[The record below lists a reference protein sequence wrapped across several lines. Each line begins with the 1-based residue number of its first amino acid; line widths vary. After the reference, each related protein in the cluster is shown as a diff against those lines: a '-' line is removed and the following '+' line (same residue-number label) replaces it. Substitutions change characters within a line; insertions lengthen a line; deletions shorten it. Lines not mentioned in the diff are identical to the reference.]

1 MIVDKNALLSVEKH
15 SWKSKVPRRYIIF
28 NFKMKQIM
36 MYEWIKNDNYVM
48 QNAEKN
54 STKPLISI

>member
-48 QNAEKN
+48 
-54 STKPLISI
+54 

>member
-1 MIVDKNALLSVEKH
+1 MIVDKNALLSVVKR
-15 SWKSKVPRRYIIF
+15 SWMSKVPRINIIF

-48 QNAEKN
+48 
-54 STKPLISI
+54 